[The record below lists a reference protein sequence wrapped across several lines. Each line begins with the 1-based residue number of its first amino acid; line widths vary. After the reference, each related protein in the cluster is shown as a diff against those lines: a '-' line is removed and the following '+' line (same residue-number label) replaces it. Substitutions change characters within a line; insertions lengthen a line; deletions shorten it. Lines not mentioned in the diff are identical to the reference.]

1 MKMSETENSI
11 LMKKRDKTHT
21 LKEFPGEQDF
31 HEIKIRVCYGDTDK
45 MGVVYYGTYPRF
57 YEAGRNEY
65 LRAHGI
71 TYREIEEAGIVWPV
85 RTLNITYLKPA
96 FYDDLLTIRTIPEDI
111 QGVRFRIKTEICN
124 EAGELINF
132 GEVVLVSTNP
142 VTGRAMKSPEWLKEK
157 LSGITRSF
165 HSSGI
170 NRMETE
176 LTQ

>member
-1 MKMSETENSI
+1 MKEKNKIKSDTEIPREKN
-11 LMKKRDKTHT
+11 
-21 LKEFPGEQDF
+21 F
-31 HEIKIRVCYGDTDK
+31 HDIKIRVCYGDTDK

-57 YEAGRNEY
+57 YEVGRNEY
-65 LRAHGI
+65 LRSYGI

-96 FYDDLLTIRTIPEDI
+96 FYDDLLTIRTIPEGI
-111 QGVRFRIKTEICN
+111 QGVRFRIKTEIYN
-124 EAGELINF
+124 EPGELINF

-142 VTGRAMKSPEWLKEK
+142 VTGRAVKSPEWLTTK
-157 LSGITRSF
+157 LSGITGAS